1 MNGVRYIG
9 MLLNLNREVTL
20 ALLQEDNLQKAVDT
34 IKRQKALIIRAQKEQ
49 YQSSREDTSLAKFL
63 TAFKGTLQ
71 KVIAR
76 IGH

>member
-49 YQSSREDTSLAKFL
+49 YQSREDTSLAKFL